1 MRKFRADHLKWPAAL
16 EGGTEARRQ
25 LDQWL
30 QGELPLELEI
40 GCGVGLHPLRSAL
53 AHPDRNFLALER
65 TREKFEKFLRRYVN
79 HGSPKNLLPLH
90 ADAVTVVAL
99 ALPSHCLSH
108 VDLLYPNPYPQ
119 NPAARWMRMPFMEVL
134 LDRLKPGGTLRL
146 ATNLQGYAEEAQAYA
161 KSAWA
166 LELLEKGELR
176 GMSTEQGQPCVPL
189 THFERKYLER
199 GETCTH
205 LIWRKP

>member
-1 MRKFRADHLKWPAAL
+1 MRKFRADHLKLPSVL
-16 EGGTEARRQ
+16 EVGTEARCQ
-25 LDQWL
+25 LDRWL
-30 QGELPLELEI
+30 QGVIPLELEI

-79 HGSPKNLLPLH
+79 HDSPKNLLPLN
-90 ADAVTVVAL
+90 ADAVAVVAL
-99 ALPSHCLSH
+99 VLPSQSLSH

-134 LDRLKPGGTLRL
+134 LDRLKSGGTLRL
-146 ATNLQGYAEEAQAYA
+146 ATNLQSYAEEAEAFG
-161 KSAWA
+161 KSPWK
-166 LELLEKGELR
+166 LELLEKGDLR
-176 GMSTEQGQPCVPL
+176 GMITEQGRPYTPL

-199 GETCTH
+199 GETCIH
-205 LIWRKP
+205 LTWRKN